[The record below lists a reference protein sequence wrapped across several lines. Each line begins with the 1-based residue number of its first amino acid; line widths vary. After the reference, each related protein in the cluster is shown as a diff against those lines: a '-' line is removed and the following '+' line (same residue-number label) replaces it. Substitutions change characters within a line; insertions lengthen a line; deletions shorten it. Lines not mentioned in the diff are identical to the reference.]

1 MKKITIALTLFA
13 TLATVANAESFSFTQ
28 NISVSE
34 SHPQYE
40 RTSERIPYQE
50 CYDKRVRVQRAYGG
64 GVDTMNQDQVA
75 ASVLGGAVGGVLG
88 HQIGKGKGKDVATI
102 GGAILGTIVGG
113 NMAQQHAQ
121 QQRVYQEPAYQTKRE
136 CVTKYR
142 QSRAQSRLVGYENI
156 AYYKGRRIVKI
167 SDRPLRTIPVTV
179 TVSY

>member
-1 MKKITIALTLFA
+1 MKRVVT
-13 TLATVANAESFSFTQ
+13 TLALLTTLANAESFSFTQ
-28 NISVSE
+28 QIRVSE

-64 GVDTMNQDQVA
+64 GGTNTMNQDQVA

-121 QQRVYQEPAYQTKRE
+121 QQRIYQEPTYQTKRE